1 MPTLTR
7 DTRRAVVVTTA
18 LAAAGWVVVVAG
30 AGPSGHGSFAGFLAH
45 WSAMTAAMML
55 PGLVPTVRRTGL
67 RVVAPYLA
75 VWVVVGVVLFVLYGG
90 LHAPAAVVVAAGLYE
105 LTPLKRR
112 FRERCRTD
120 DASGLDL
127 GLACVGSCLGLML
140 AGATGLPAMAAAT
153 AVVLVQKLLPPR
165 PAVDVPVALA
175 IAGAGAL
182 LTF

>member
-1 MPTLTR
+1 MPALTR
-7 DTRRAVVVTTA
+7 DTRPAVVTA
-18 LAAAGWVVVVAG
+18 GLAAAAWVVVASG
-30 AGPSGHGSFAGFLAH
+30 GGPSGHGSFPGFLAH

-55 PGLVPTVRRTGL
+55 PGLVPTVRRAGL

-75 VWVVVGVVLFVLYGG
+75 VWTVVGVVLFVLYGG
-90 LHAPAAVVVAAGLYE
+90 LHGSAAVVVAAGLYE

-140 AGATGLPAMAAAT
+140 AGATGPAAMVAAT
-153 AVVLVQKLLPPR
+153 AVVLAQKLLPPR

-175 IAGAGAL
+175 IVGAGVL
-182 LTF
+182 ML